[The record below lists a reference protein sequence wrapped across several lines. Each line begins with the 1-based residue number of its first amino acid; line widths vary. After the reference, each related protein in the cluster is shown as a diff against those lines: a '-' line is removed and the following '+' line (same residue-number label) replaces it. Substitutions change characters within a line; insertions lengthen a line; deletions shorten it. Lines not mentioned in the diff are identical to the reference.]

1 MTIFDNFIIYN
12 KNWPAVGNFFAT
24 ALSKDA
30 DITTTKKRQGEKAQP
45 LMSDEELV
53 SASQRGDTNAFEKLI
68 VRYQRQVFHLIYQMT
83 NNAEVVEDIGQEVFI
98 AAFKGIKDFH
108 GKSSFFTWLYR
119 IAINHCKNYLS
130 ASSRF
135 QNFETRYR
143 KEEPGEH
150 VTEDYE
156 ENPQSLLLAK
166 EFVEQLEDALAIL
179 PSEQRIALTLCEFQ
193 GLSYEEIADILEC
206 PVGTIRSRLSRARI
220 ALQDILDYTL

>member
-1 MTIFDNFIIYN
+1 MTSFYIFVSN
-12 KNWPAVGNFFAT
+12 KNFSIGGNFFAT
-24 ALSKDA
+24 ALSKNVEV
-30 DITTTKKRQGEKAQP
+30 ISSRKKQGEQAQS

-98 AAFKGIKDFH
+98 AAFKGMRDFH

-119 IAINHCKNYLS
+119 IAINQCKNYLA
-130 ASSRF
+130 ASSRS

-143 KEEPGEH
+143 KEEPVDD

-166 EFVEQLEDALAIL
+166 EFVAQLEGALEKM
-179 PSEQRIALTLCEFQ
+179 PTEQRIVLTLCEFQ
-193 GLSYEEIADILEC
+193 GLSYEEIAEILEC
-206 PVGTIRSRLSRARI
+206 PVGTIRSRLSRART
-220 ALQDILDYTL
+220 ALQDILDHTL

>member
-1 MTIFDNFIIYN
+1 MTIFYNFIDN
-12 KNWPAVGNFFAT
+12 KNLSVVWNFFAA

-30 DITTTKKRQGEKAQP
+30 DIASVGKRQKEKAQA
-45 LMSDEELV
+45 LITDEELV
-53 SASQRGDTNAFEKLI
+53 SFSQRGDTNAFEKLI

-119 IAINHCKNYLS
+119 IAINHCKNYLA
-130 ASSRF
+130 ASSRS

-143 KEEPGEH
+143 KEEPIED

-166 EFVEQLEDALAIL
+166 EFVEQLEEALATL
-179 PSEQRIALTLCEFQ
+179 PPEQRVVLTLCEFQ

-206 PVGTIRSRLSRARI
+206 PVGTIRSRLSRART
-220 ALQDILDYTL
+220 ALQDILDHAL

>member
-1 MTIFDNFIIYN
+1 MTIFYNFIDN
-12 KNWPAVGNFFAT
+12 KNLSVVWNFLAA

-30 DITTTKKRQGEKAQP
+30 DIASVGKRQKEKTQA
-45 LMSDEELV
+45 LMTDEELV
-53 SASQRGDTNAFEKLI
+53 SFSQRGDTNAFEKLI

-119 IAINHCKNYLS
+119 IAINHCKNYLA
-130 ASSRF
+130 ASSRS

-143 KEEPGEH
+143 KEEPIED

-166 EFVEQLEDALAIL
+166 EFVEQLEEALATL
-179 PSEQRIALTLCEFQ
+179 PPEQRVVLTLCEFQ

-206 PVGTIRSRLSRARI
+206 PVGTIRSRLSRART
-220 ALQDILDYTL
+220 ALQDILDHAL